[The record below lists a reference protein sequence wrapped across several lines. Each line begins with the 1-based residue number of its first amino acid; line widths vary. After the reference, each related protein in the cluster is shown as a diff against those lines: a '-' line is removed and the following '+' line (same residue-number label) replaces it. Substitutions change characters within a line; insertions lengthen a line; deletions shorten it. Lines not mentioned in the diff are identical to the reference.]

1 MTKIGGKPTLYVV
14 AVLCVGQFVW
24 TMHEEME
31 RLGWTGLALSILAVI
46 ALNVGF
52 EWLWRIGDKL
62 ERHAVPMVIA
72 HPEQG
77 SKTKL

>member
-1 MTKIGGKPTLYVV
+1 
-14 AVLCVGQFVW
+14 
-24 TMHEEME
+24 MHEEME
-31 RLGWTGLALSILAVI
+31 RLGWTGLALSIIAVI

-62 ERHAVPMVIA
+62 ERRAVPMVIP